1 MDLAGDLAEDLA
13 GDFSG
18 RVVLITGASRGLG
31 AACALAFAARGAQ
44 VLALARTVGAL
55 EELDNKAR
63 EAGGRTRVGGVS
75 TDVEDSGMTLIPL
88 DICDSQGVQNLGQSI
103 FDRWGGLDIWVHCAV
118 YAAPLSPVNCLDGAD
133 LARSMAVNVTATAQ
147 LIGCIDPLLRAKSGV
162 AVCVEDTQ
170 AGHKFFG
177 AYGASKAAQ
186 SALFA
191 SWRAENSVRVCS
203 FQPRPMRTA
212 VRARFFPGQDGA
224 GLADIGEEAERL
236 LLVISD

>member
-1 MDLAGDLAEDLA
+1 MDLARDLAEDLA

-63 EAGGRTRVGGVS
+63 G

-118 YAAPLSPVNCLDGAD
+118 YAAPLSPVNCLDSAD

-170 AGHKFFG
+170 AGGKFFG

-191 SWRAENSVRVCS
+191 SWRAENSVRVCC

-224 GLADIGEEAERL
+224 GLADIAEEAERL
-236 LLVISD
+236 LLVVSC

>member
-63 EAGGRTRVGGVS
+63 GA
-75 TDVEDSGMTLIPL
+75 DVEDSGMTLIPL

-118 YAAPLSPVNCLDGAD
+118 YAAPLSPVNCLDSAD

-170 AGHKFFG
+170 AGGKFFG

-191 SWRAENSVRVCS
+191 SWRAENSVRVCC
-203 FQPRPMRTA
+203 FQPRPMGTA

-236 LLVISD
+236 LLVVSY

>member
-1 MDLAGDLAEDLA
+1 MDLARDLAEDLA

-63 EAGGRTRVGGVS
+63 G

-118 YAAPLSPVNCLDGAD
+118 YAAPLSPVNCLDSAD

-191 SWRAENSVRVCS
+191 SWRAENSVRVCC

-236 LLVISD
+236 LLVVSC

>member
-1 MDLAGDLAEDLA
+1 MDLA

-55 EELDNKAR
+55 EELDNKAH
-63 EAGGRTRVGGVS
+63 G

-118 YAAPLSPVNCLDGAD
+118 YAAPLSPVNCLDSAD

-170 AGHKFFG
+170 AGGKFFG

-191 SWRAENSVRVCS
+191 SWRAENSVRVCR

-236 LLVISD
+236 LLTIND

>member
-1 MDLAGDLAEDLA
+1 MDLA

-31 AACALAFAARGAQ
+31 AACALAFVARGAQ

-63 EAGGRTRVGGVS
+63 GV
-75 TDVEDSGMTLIPL
+75 DVEDSGMTLIPL

-191 SWRAENSVRVCS
+191 SWRAENSVRVCC

-236 LLVISD
+236 LVTIND

>member
-1 MDLAGDLAEDLA
+1 MRCWRRFSDMDLARDFS

-63 EAGGRTRVGGVS
+63 G

-170 AGHKFFG
+170 AGGKFFG

-212 VRARFFPGQDGA
+212 VRARFFPGQDGV

-236 LLVISD
+236 LVTIND

>member
-1 MDLAGDLAEDLA
+1 MDLARDLAEDLA

-63 EAGGRTRVGGVS
+63 GA
-75 TDVEDSGMTLIPL
+75 DVEDSGMTLIPL

-118 YAAPLSPVNCLDGAD
+118 YAAPLSPVNCLDSGD

-170 AGHKFFG
+170 AGGKFFG

-191 SWRAENSVRVCS
+191 SWRAENSVRVCC

-236 LLVISD
+236 LLVVSC

>member
-1 MDLAGDLAEDLA
+1 MDLAGDFSQN
-13 GDFSG
+13 FSG

-31 AACALAFAARGAQ
+31 AACALVFAARGAQ

-55 EELDNKAR
+55 EELDNKACG
-63 EAGGRTRVGGVS
+63 A
-75 TDVEDSGMTLIPL
+75 DVEGSGMTLIPL

-170 AGHKFFG
+170 AGGKFFG

-191 SWRAENSVRVCS
+191 SWRAENSVRVCC
-203 FQPRPMRTA
+203 FQPRPMETA

-236 LLVISD
+236 LLTIND

>member
-1 MDLAGDLAEDLA
+1 MDLAGDLAR
-13 GDFSG
+13 DFSG

-63 EAGGRTRVGGVS
+63 GA
-75 TDVEDSGMTLIPL
+75 DVEDSGMTLIPL

-170 AGHKFFG
+170 AGGKFFG

-191 SWRAENSVRVCS
+191 SWRAENSVRVCR

-236 LLVISD
+236 LVTIND